1 MALSQAKLQKKREKA
16 NAKRKGK
23 KYNPL
28 KHYRV
33 VKGVAVPQSEPV
45 YNADKE
51 TLTL

>member
-23 KYNPL
+23 R
-28 KHYRV
+28 YRPHRYYTV
-33 VKGVAVPQSEPV
+33 VKGVAVEQSEPI